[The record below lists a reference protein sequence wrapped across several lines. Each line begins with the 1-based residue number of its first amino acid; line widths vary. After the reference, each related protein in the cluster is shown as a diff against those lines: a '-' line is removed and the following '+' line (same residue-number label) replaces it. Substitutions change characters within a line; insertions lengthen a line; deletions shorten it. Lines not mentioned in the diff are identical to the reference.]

1 MIKYLLLV
9 LCILFFLGDS
19 SAQENQ
25 KYYFFPYSLQLE
37 TLNSSGFLGT
47 LESSASD
54 ILSGNPANSGT
65 FSKLSFG
72 LSFQATKPFQYPF
85 AISDETKV
93 SRKSDIIPQS
103 FGIVYPLNEKWS
115 FAAGFNQVYSGLYE
129 TSIPVVTIEQPE
141 GTGERITASN
151 ETRLFKYSVSAAYKF
166 NNLLFETDK
175 LTVSGQIDLFH
186 LKETDLIWHT
196 KASYQKLVPTL
207 SVGINYQLNDNWQFG
222 LFVTPKVKI
231 EGSFKIEHGEL
242 LIRHDLDSSNIGNNS
257 EIPVNF
263 YGPFPYQYDYP
274 AFLSGG
280 LSYNSKTFW
289 KIKYEIAKRF
299 WNTIDANQTDDLII
313 SGTFIFNLSDNF
325 SFSTGYYASDH
336 SVDLKYFGSAQYT
349 RSYLLFGLKYKIDNF
364 TFDAAVADNQSLED
378 KSRITTTIYKL
389 SLNYEL

>member
-151 ETRLFKYSVSAAYKF
+151 ETRLFKYSVSIAYKF

-186 LKETDLIWHT
+186 LKETDIIFHA

-222 LFVTPKVKI
+222 
-231 EGSFKIEHGEL
+231 
-242 LIRHDLDSSNIGNNS
+242 
-257 EIPVNF
+257 F
-263 YGPFPYQYDYP
+263 YGTPSLKFEGTFSIDSDPIEILYDPFPDSTGNSRIPGKFNPTVPYQYDYP

-280 LSYNSKTFW
+280 LSYDSKKFW

-336 SVDLKYFGSAQYT
+336 SVDLKNIGTAQYT
-349 RSYLLFGLKYKIDNF
+349 RSYLLFGLKYKIDKF

-389 SLNYEL
+389 SIGYAF